1 MPCNEPSLLI
11 AVSTLSWG
19 LRTAILSTREWRA
32 RRSSV
37 GGAAGVARVAI
48 DSWRAALGGTV
59 ADSDG
64 DAAGSAG
71 SVGPGRED
79 ARPSPPVNGGTGAP
93 GEAMDLRWRSDRVAS
108 RSADL

>member
-11 AVSTLSWG
+11 AVSTLSWA
-19 LRTAILSTREWRA
+19 LRTAILSNREWRA

-79 ARPSPPVNGGTGAP
+79 ARAAAPGHGGTGGA
-93 GEAMDLRWRSDRVAS
+93 GGTQDFRWRRHP
-108 RSADL
+108 